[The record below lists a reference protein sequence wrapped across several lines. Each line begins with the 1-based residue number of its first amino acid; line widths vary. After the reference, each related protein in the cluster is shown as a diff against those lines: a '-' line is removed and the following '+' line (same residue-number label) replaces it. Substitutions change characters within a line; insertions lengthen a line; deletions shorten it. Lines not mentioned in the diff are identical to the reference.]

1 MHARCFGEHCAKLCA
16 KKQVHANLLIQI
28 WHEMCC
34 IVRRIRSVL
43 IVAGDA
49 LAAMTSATPC
59 WHKCWC
65 CSCIEKAQCWIQVK
79 IWSLWYKV
87 EIFLQ
92 EDECLEVEV
101 SRQSKVT
108 HLAGVITIAPL
119 HTEAVHSVHT
129 LIFDCNYK
137 QCTLQCLTIIKSIL

>member
-1 MHARCFGEHCAKLCA
+1 M
-16 KKQVHANLLIQI
+16 
-28 WHEMCC
+28 
-34 IVRRIRSVL
+34 
-43 IVAGDA
+43 
-49 LAAMTSATPC
+49 
-59 WHKCWC
+59 
-65 CSCIEKAQCWIQVK
+65 
-79 IWSLWYKV
+79 

-119 HTEAVHSVHT
+119 HTEAAHSVHT

-137 QCTLQCLTIIKSIL
+137 QCILQCLTIIKSIL